1 MNAATRCIVAE
12 NFKKRSCMLQIT
24 KRGILVV
31 FSLIALLY
39 SAFSIVYVKDLNRR
53 LFIQYQVLQR
63 EKAEEVIQWGKLLLE
78 QSTWSAQFR
87 IQQVAQRRLEMQ
99 IPTAK
104 EVILV
109 NGYDTHYDTN
119 VAFR

>member
-1 MNAATRCIVAE
+1 MNTATRCIVAE
-12 NFKKRSCMLQIT
+12 NCKKRSCTLQIT
-24 KRGILVV
+24 KLGILVV

-63 EKAEEVIQWGKLLLE
+63 EKAEEIIQWGKLLLE

-109 NGYDTHYDTN
+109 NGYDTYYDTN
-119 VAFR
+119 VALR

>member
-1 MNAATRCIVAE
+1 MNTATRCIVAE
-12 NFKKRSCMLQIT
+12 NFKKRSCALQIT

-31 FSLIALLY
+31 FSVLALLY

-63 EKAEEVIQWGKLLLE
+63 EKSEEVIQLGKLLLE

-87 IQQVAQRRLEMQ
+87 IQKVAQRRLEMQ

-109 NGYDTHYDTN
+109 NGYDTNYDTN
-119 VAFR
+119 FALR